1 MATVFIEDLKVDTVI
16 GLCEWE
22 KHVKQTLH
30 FDIDMQVD
38 IDGAADGD
46 NIDATVDYAAV
57 AQQVIDFT
65 QAQSCLLIETLL
77 ESLLKHLLDNHE
89 RISEITITLRKP
101 QAIPAAAC
109 AGITSS
115 LSRQ

>member
-38 IDGAADGD
+38 ISGASSGD
-46 NIDATVDYAAV
+46 NID
-57 AQQVIDFT
+57 
-65 QAQSCLLIETLL
+65 
-77 ESLLKHLLDNHE
+77 
-89 RISEITITLRKP
+89 
-101 QAIPAAAC
+101 
-109 AGITSS
+109 G
-115 LSRQ
+115 